1 MSTSSNSSGANSSG
15 ANSSG
20 ANPSGANPSSL
31 SISGSNILGSG
42 SHTYDVVVVG
52 STNLDL
58 VATVEHLPS
67 PGETVMATSYTEHPG
82 GKGLNQAVAAR
93 RAGADTAFITSLGND
108 AAGASLHR
116 LIVNES
122 IAAFVNDHDGPTG
135 RALISVDEDAEN
147 SIVVVPGANAFLTMS
162 AVESHRRILERAR
175 VVLCQL
181 EVPIDAIEAALAIA
195 KAGGART
202 IVNPAP
208 AQELP
213 RGLLELCDLVMPN
226 QHELAKMG
234 GTSALLDSGV
244 NTVVVTLGARG
255 IRIVNRDGEWEIPP
269 YAVRAI
275 DTTGAG
281 DAACGALAA
290 ALATGSDITTAA
302 RRASAAGA
310 LAATRHGA
318 VPSLPFREDI
328 DALIS

>member
-1 MSTSSNSSGANSSG
+1 MSTNQPLNNFGNSQSGNFSAPHS
-15 ANSSG
+15 
-20 ANPSGANPSSL
+20 
-31 SISGSNILGSG
+31 
-42 SHTYDVVVVG
+42 YDVVVVG

-58 VATVEHLPS
+58 VATVEHLPT
-67 PGETVMATSYTEHPG
+67 PGETVLAMSYAEHPG

-108 AAGASLHR
+108 AAGSFLHR

-122 IAAFVNDHDGPTG
+122 IAAYVSDHDGPTG
-135 RALISVDEDAEN
+135 RALISVDEEAEN
-147 SIVVVPGANAFLTMS
+147 SIVVVPGANAYLTLS
-162 AVESHRRILERAR
+162 AVEAHRRILERAK

-181 EVPIDAIEAALAIA
+181 EIPISAVEAALSIA

-208 AQELP
+208 AQELT
-213 RGLLELCDLVMPN
+213 RGFLELCDVIVPN
-226 QHELAKMG
+226 QQELAMLG

-244 NTVVVTLGARG
+244 GTVVVTLGARG
-255 IRIVNRDGEWEIPP
+255 IRVVTRDDEWEIPP

-290 ALATGSDITTAA
+290 SLALGSDITVAA

-310 LAATRHGA
+310 LAATRQGA
-318 VPSLPFREDI
+318 VPSLPYREEI
-328 DALIS
+328 DTLVP

>member
-1 MSTSSNSSGANSSG
+1 MSISSNSPGATSV
-15 ANSSG
+15 
-20 ANPSGANPSSL
+20 
-31 SISGSNILGSG
+31 GSNILGSG
-42 SHTYDVVVVG
+42 SHIYDVVIVG

-58 VATVEHLPS
+58 VANVERLPL
-67 PGETVMATSYTEHPG
+67 PGETVMATSYAEHPG

-122 IAAFVNDHDGPTG
+122 IAAYVNDHDGPTG
-135 RALISVDEDAEN
+135 RAMISVDEEAEN
-147 SIVVVPGANAFLTMS
+147 SIVVVAGANAFLTMS

-181 EVPIDAIEAALAIA
+181 EVPIDAVETALAIA

-208 AQELP
+208 VQELS
-213 RGLLELCDLVMPN
+213 RGLLGLCDVVMPN
-226 QHELAKMG
+226 QHELAMLG
-234 GTSALLDSGV
+234 GTSALLASGV
-244 NTVVVTLGARG
+244 GTVVVTLGARG
-255 IRIVNRDGEWEIPP
+255 IRIVNREGEWEIPP

-290 ALATGSDITTAA
+290 ALAAGSDITTAA

-318 VPSLPFREDI
+318 VPSLPFQEEI
-328 DALIS
+328 DALVS

>member
-1 MSTSSNSSGANSSG
+1 MNSNGNSGTAPH
-15 ANSSG
+15 A
-20 ANPSGANPSSL
+20 
-31 SISGSNILGSG
+31 
-42 SHTYDVVVVG
+42 YDVVVVG

-58 VATVEHLPS
+58 VAAVEHLPA
-67 PGETVMATSYTEHPG
+67 PGETVMATAYAEHAG
-82 GKGLNQAVAAR
+82 GKGLNQAVASR

-108 AAGASLHR
+108 SAGASLHR

-122 IAAFVNDHDGPTG
+122 IAAYVNDHDGPTG
-135 RALISVDEDAEN
+135 RALISVDSEAEN
-147 SIVVVPGANAFLTMS
+147 SIVVVPGANEFLTLS
-162 AVESHRRILERAR
+162 VVESHRKILERAK

-181 EVPIDAIEAALAIA
+181 EVPIDAVEAALAIA
-195 KAGGART
+195 KASGART

-208 AQELP
+208 AQELS
-213 RGLLELCDLVMPN
+213 RGLLELCDVVMPN
-226 QHELAKMG
+226 QHEVAMLG
-234 GTSALLDSGV
+234 GASALLDAGV
-244 NTVVVTLGARG
+244 STIVITLGARG

-290 ALATGSDITTAA
+290 ALALGNDITTAA

-318 VPSLPFREDI
+318 VPSLPFREEI
-328 DALIS
+328 DALVS